1 MALNLNNNLNLNYTF
16 QSLNQNMNDLIF
28 VIEIIIDI
36 NNNMQSN
43 NAHKIKKILKNRYG
57 FIEKDVNYFKINK
70 INIELLDLNSLKN
83 YTING
88 NIDHLQ
94 DFTFLKND
102 KFSIQINN
110 TIKGIEIGYN
120 IDF

>member
-1 MALNLNNNLNLNYTF
+1 MALNINNNINLNYTF
-16 QSLNQNMNDLIF
+16 NNLNQNMNDLIF
-28 VIEIIIDI
+28 VIEIIINDI
-36 NNNMQSN
+36 NNNN
-43 NAHKIKKILKNRYG
+43 CHKIKKILKNRYG
-57 FIEKDVNYFKINK
+57 FIEKNINYFKINK

>member
-1 MALNLNNNLNLNYTF
+1 MALNLNLDYSFQNLNH
-16 QSLNQNMNDLIF
+16 NMNDLIF
-28 VIEIIIDI
+28 VIEIIIND
-36 NNNMQSN
+36 NNN
-43 NAHKIKKILKNRYG
+43 NAYKIKKILKNRYG
-57 FIEKDVNYFKINK
+57 FIEKDVNYYKINK

-83 YTING
+83 YIING

-94 DFTFLKND
+94 DFTFMKND

-110 TIKGIEIGYN
+110 TKKGIEIGYN

>member
-1 MALNLNNNLNLNYTF
+1 MALNYNYNLNYNYYYKN
-16 QSLNQNMNDLIF
+16 LDHNMNDLIF
-28 VIEIIIDI
+28 VMEIIISDE
-36 NNNMQSN
+36 NN

-57 FIEKDVNYFKINK
+57 FIEKDINYFKINK
-70 INIELLDLNSLKN
+70 IKIDLLDLNSLKVYN
-83 YTING
+83 VNG

-94 DFTFLKND
+94 DFTFLNNQ

-110 TIKGIEIGYN
+110 TKKGIEIGYN